1 MDLIFES
8 LIDLSD
14 TVETLNC
21 NPQSL
26 PSATDEPLKWTI
38 GVLFFLAS
46 DSILSEMFFLTDS
59 EKTTKFEF
67 FKEPKTCFEPNVHFF
82 L

>member
-38 GVLFFLAS
+38 GVLFFFGVRFNL
-46 DSILSEMFFLTDS
+46 I
-59 EKTTKFEF
+59 
-67 FKEPKTCFEPNVHFF
+67 
-82 L
+82 